1 MRRRARL
8 GLGATVAAFAWL
20 LLVPAAALAY
30 APTGDDFITCTVDGA
45 TVDCVAGVFAAGC
58 ATDVT
63 TSTGFSDTVTASAD
77 GEVAFAFEVPADHGD
92 GDVAVTLRC
101 EEGETKVLSDVIASV
116 QDGEVIAVT
125 GLDTVKVL
133 GLGGLALVLGAA
145 ILAVSR
151 SGLAGSWGSRDRR
164 AGTDTAG

>member
-8 GLGATVAAFAWL
+8 GLGAVVSVMVWL
-20 LLVPAAALAY
+20 LLMPAAALAY
-30 APTGDDFITCTVDGA
+30 APSGDDFITCTAEGT

-63 TSTGFSDTVTASAD
+63 TSTEFSDTVTASAD
-77 GEVAFAFEVPADHGD
+77 GEVAFAFEVPPTHSNGD
-92 GDVAVTLRC
+92 IAVTLRC
-101 EEGETKVLSDVIASV
+101 EEGETKVLSEVVASV

-125 GLDTVKVL
+125 GLDTLQML
-133 GLGGLALVLGAA
+133 GLGGLALVLGAG

-151 SGLAGSWGSRDRR
+151 SSRSIGRS
-164 AGTDTAG
+164 ASGATDAPA